1 MRRPPFAL
9 SLAVVATGAAGALS
23 AGALAQDVPPFQPEP
38 TTTTAPTTTTE
49 PAPAPDRSGPVIAV
63 KLPKTRTGSK
73 IKSLR
78 ITFREPDSAVAFAEV
93 VVKRRIRL
101 STGVKDQRY
110 DGRSWFTAPPRT
122 INAAKYNLYP
132 KVKGTASSYTL
143 KFKKGL
149 PAARYTITVKAQNEP
164 GTNRTR
170 TVSFRTR

>member
-1 MRRPPFAL
+1 MRRPPLAL
-9 SLAVVATGAAGALS
+9 ALAVVATGGAGALAAGAV
-23 AGALAQDVPPFQPEP
+23 AQDVPPFQPEP
-38 TTTTAPTTTTE
+38 TTTAPTTTTE
-49 PAPAPDRSGPVIAV
+49 PAPAPDRSAPVIAV

-78 ITFREPDSAVAFAEV
+78 ITFREPDSAIAYAEV
-93 VVKRRIRL
+93 AVRRRIRL

-110 DGRSWFTAPPRT
+110 DGRSWFTARPST
-122 INAAKYNLYP
+122 IDAAKYNLYP

-143 KFKKGL
+143 KFRKGL

-164 GTNRTR
+164 GTGRTR